1 MDNSLQVFQSEQFG
15 SVRTLDEDGKVYFC
29 GADTTKSLGYKRP
42 KDAIAAHCKGAVKR
56 RTLTNG
62 GMQELLFIPE
72 GDLYRLIT
80 HSRLPA
86 AEEFERWVF
95 DEVLPTIRRTGAYSL
110 HSGPDQMYQMVETLA
125 RCVDGLSQCVNG
137 LSGRIAYLEQTNA
150 LPVPK
155 RRLEPYP
162 FSVTAQ
168 LLWRTLQELDCCGIG
183 EVQISTKQLLR
194 LANIGSKNTLLRARR
209 ELIDA
214 GYITVH
220 PGIKG
225 NPSVYHFKAASGL
238 ALPQNI

>member
-1 MDNSLQVFQSEQFG
+1 
-15 SVRTLDEDGKVYFC
+15 
-29 GADTTKSLGYKRP
+29 
-42 KDAIAAHCKGAVKR
+42 
-56 RTLTNG
+56 
-62 GMQELLFIPE
+62 
-72 GDLYRLIT
+72 
-80 HSRLPA
+80 
-86 AEEFERWVF
+86 
-95 DEVLPTIRRTGAYSL
+95 
-110 HSGPDQMYQMVETLA
+110 MVETLA

>member
-29 GADTTKSLGYKRP
+29 GADTAKSLGYKRP

-150 LPVPK
+150 L
-155 RRLEPYP
+155 
-162 FSVTAQ
+162 
-168 LLWRTLQELDCCGIG
+168 G
-183 EVQISTKQLLR
+183 
-194 LANIGSKNTLLRARR
+194 
-209 ELIDA
+209 
-214 GYITVH
+214 
-220 PGIKG
+220 
-225 NPSVYHFKAASGL
+225 
-238 ALPQNI
+238 